1 MMPRGTK
8 SVITSENISLT
19 HSIEEEENR
28 KRLHRQAGDLV
39 KLQKSRLQRVS
50 REYVG
55 LFPTCTW
62 DLETSNLNASI
73 GYLLCAVVKPWR
85 QEPMIFRLD
94 ESPHYEKDRSND
106 IWLARRIKAAVE
118 NYTVAIAYNGQRF
131 DAPFLNTR
139 LMLGRSKPLSP
150 TVKHLDPLYAARFRM
165 RLHSRTMAAVAEAL
179 GIVEKKTPL
188 EGKTWIQ
195 AAAGVKGAMDRVV
208 KHCIMDVQVLE
219 KVTEKLIQLM
229 DLKFFLIR

>member
-1 MMPRGTK
+1 MRRPKT
-8 SVITSENISLT
+8 SSIITSENTLAKFT
-19 HSIEEEENR
+19 AEKEQER
-28 KRLHRQAGDLV
+28 RLHKQASDLV

-50 REYVG
+50 RDYVG

-73 GYLLCAVVKPWR
+73 GYLLCGVVKPWG
-85 QEPMIFRLD
+85 QEPMVFRID
-94 ESPHYEKDRSND
+94 ESPNYERDRSD
-106 IWLARRIKAAVE
+106 DRWLAKRLKSAVE

-139 LMLGRSKPLSP
+139 LMLARLKPLLP

-188 EGKTWIQ
+188 EGKVWIQ
-195 AAAGVKGAMDRVV
+195 AAAGVKGAMDKVV
-208 KHCIMDVQVLE
+208 KHCIIDVEVLE
-219 KVTEKLIQLM
+219 QVTEKLIQLM